1 MGPLHGIKVVEFA
14 GIGPGPFAAML
25 LADLGAE
32 VIRIERKEPADLG
45 LKRPREVDYA
55 LRNRYAIQLDLKDEF
70 AKQLVL
76 RLVSKADALIEGFR
90 PGVMER
96 LGFAPDVCLA
106 QNPRLIYGRLTGW
119 GQTGPLAH
127 AAGHDL
133 NYIALT
139 GVLHAIGRKGE
150 PPSVPLNLIGDF
162 AGGSLYLVVGIL
174 SAIIEAQRSGKGQV
188 IDAAMVDGVAALS
201 TLFHGL
207 LRAGLFSHERGSNFI
222 DSGSHFYD
230 VYECADGKWISIAPV
245 EGKFYAQLLKLLE
258 IDIATPQLDRD
269 SWPEAKKIMAERIK
283 AKTRDEWSVLLE
295 GTDVCYA
302 PVLNFDEALEH
313 EHMRSRGIFVDV
325 AGYVQ
330 PGPAPRYSRS
340 QPDIPQVGIIASSS
354 DYQQALGN
362 WLGQR
367 EIAEAMDAKILE

>member
-230 VYECADGKWISIAPV
+230 VYECADGKSISIAPV
-245 EGKFYAQLLKLLE
+245 EGKFYAQLLNLLE